1 MLCRPLELNI
11 VTVLMISHRFHR
23 RKMDRRLSLEI
34 GRKTGRHSLW
44 SSTHRTSNMLLP
56 SFLYNGFKKCFKW
69 AQLAEVQRCVLLS
82 QFSRFQSQWSV
93 FLRNE
98 GRVIRIFYLKRLL
111 ASILPE
117 FGNCTSRLN
126 FTTSPPRDIRRKVEF
141 FYLQVKWR
149 KQSGLFVFVRVP
161 LRLFNIGNLYKKG
174 EI

>member
-34 GRKTGRHSLW
+34 GRKTDTVSGLQPAAHPTCYFLLSYITVLRSAPNGPNLLRHK
-44 SSTHRTSNMLLP
+44 
-56 SFLYNGFKKCFKW
+56 G
-69 AQLAEVQRCVLLS
+69 VLLS

-93 FLRNE
+93 CLRNE
-98 GRVIRIFYLKRLL
+98 GRVIRIFYLNWLL
-111 ASILPE
+111 ASILPA
-117 FGNCTSRLN
+117 FGNSSSRLN
-126 FTTSPPRDIRRKVEF
+126 FTTSPPRDIRGKVEK

-149 KQSGLFVFVRVP
+149 EQNGLFIFVRVP
-161 LRLFNIGNLYKKG
+161 LRLFNIGNLYKKR